1 MIVNC
6 PSLIEIAIIDKAPIE
21 APESPSEE
29 LTCLVG
35 EVGDDFDD
43 DHESEDV
50 VLSYI
55 R

>member
-1 MIVNC
+1 MTVNC
-6 PSLIEIAIIDKAPIE
+6 PSLIEIAIIDEAPIE
-21 APESPSEE
+21 APESPSKEF
-29 LTCLVG
+29 TYLVG

-50 VLSYI
+50 VLSCI